1 MAEITKKEFDELYGD
16 VEVVFTNY
24 WKYSFAFE
32 GETDSGIRI
41 YLSVGGCA
49 DEIYRFD
56 VTAGEKV
63 KVREFEARFASAT
76 EGDKPH
82 SEALHTYSEYY

>member
-1 MAEITKKEFDELYGD
+1 MEITKKEFDELYGD
-16 VEVVFTNY
+16 VEVEFTTY

-32 GETDSGIRI
+32 GKTESGDEV

-49 DEIYRFD
+49 DDIYRMD

-63 KVREFEARFASAT
+63 KVRDLYARFASVCPAGKT
-76 EGDKPH
+76 H
-82 SEALHTYSEYY
+82 SESIHTYSEYY